1 MPLPPLELQRILD
14 KLDEGALSVEAPTT
28 MYANY
33 ARERRWDA
41 CDETIHSAE
50 VHYEMHYGQD
60 LIHMHL
66 GCMGLWESECRGR
79 GARSK

>member
-14 KLDEGALSVEAPTT
+14 KLDEGALSVEAPTA
-28 MYANY
+28 MYASY
-33 ARERRWDA
+33 ARDRRCDG

-50 VHYEMHYGQD
+50 VQYEMHYGGD
-60 LIHMHL
+60 LIRMHL